1 MFRVHNKDVMN
12 DVIDV
17 VLVSLLLVLNIF
29 YTFFSCFCR
38 WLWTSKCFLG
48 TTNRFTLNTIK
59 IKTQRDTFDF
69 FNSNFS
75 VISLLTFSSFSLS
88 FSWRKP
94 WDEIRVIW
102 FLLLWCTYQWIFL
115 KTKTLRK
122 FSKCHNL
129 LQNLGYLK

>member
-29 YTFFSCFCR
+29 YTFFSWFCR

-115 KTKTLRK
+115 QTKTLRK